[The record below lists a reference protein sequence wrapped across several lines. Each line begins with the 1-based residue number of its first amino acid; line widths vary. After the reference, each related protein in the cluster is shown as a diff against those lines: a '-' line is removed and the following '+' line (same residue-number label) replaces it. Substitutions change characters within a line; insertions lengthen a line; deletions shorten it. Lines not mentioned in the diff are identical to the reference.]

1 MSTKLFASTDIKAS
15 LEWLLSI
22 MLSLLILT
30 IFKILGWQQK
40 KLEILGVIKR
50 LKSSI
55 ILMLGHPKP

>member
-22 MLSLLILT
+22 MLSLLIPT
-30 IFKILGWQQK
+30 IFNILGWQQK

-50 LKSSI
+50 LKNSI